1 MPSIRTPNDFAA
13 LLKGRR
19 HELRENQAQ
28 FAARIRKSQAW
39 VSDIERGITPNIYI
53 GTMLEVLSLAGFE
66 LDAVPRGMR
75 HVDRPVIDDDAD
87 LVLDFPDEGG
97 GFSP

>member
-1 MPSIRTPNDFAA
+1 MPALRTPHDFAA

-19 HELRENQAQ
+19 HELGESQAQ

-39 VSDIERGITPNIYI
+39 VSDIERGVTPNIYI
-53 GTMLEVLSLAGFE
+53 GTMLEVLSLAGFD

-75 HVDRPVIDDDAD
+75 HVERPVDDDAD
-87 LVLDFPDEGG
+87 LVLDFPDEAG